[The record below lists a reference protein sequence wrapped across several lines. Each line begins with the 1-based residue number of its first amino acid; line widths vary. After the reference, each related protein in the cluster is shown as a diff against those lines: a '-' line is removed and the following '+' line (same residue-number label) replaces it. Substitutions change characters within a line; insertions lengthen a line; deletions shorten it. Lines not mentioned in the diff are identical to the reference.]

1 MNQDQRLQSQ
11 ESINLLN
18 YKNVEKRQI
27 GKNFNKKLT
36 KQLFLILYE

>member
-18 YKNVEKRQI
+18 YKKVEKRQI
-27 GKNFNKKLT
+27 DKNFNKKLT

>member
-27 GKNFNKKLT
+27 DKKINKKT
-36 KQLFLILYE
+36 NQTIIFDTI

>member
-27 GKNFNKKLT
+27 DKNFNKKLT